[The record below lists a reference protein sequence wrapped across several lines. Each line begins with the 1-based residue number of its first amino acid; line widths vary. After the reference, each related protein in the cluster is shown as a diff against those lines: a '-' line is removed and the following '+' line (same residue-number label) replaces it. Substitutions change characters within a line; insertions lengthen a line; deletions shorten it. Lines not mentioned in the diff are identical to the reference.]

1 MKKQILASVLASVL
15 ATSSVYAWGF
25 GGSREKPNYDY
36 SGEKEFIQKNTQK
49 LGTNDA
55 KRWCFDKGN
64 DLGCLWL
71 EKLEAM
77 ESKDLKKVVSFY
89 EKTIPE
95 YCYDKKFAPACNIP
109 ALDLIKKKVVYFAK
123 KSDDYTKEKAIE
135 SDYAKALSESKADVK
150 MLEYGCNELK
160 SAYIC
165 RDLRDMYK
173 YLGDREKTKEYNDKM
188 KNGDEKWNSVLYD
201 YQHMRYIYKDAYAW
215 WLLLD

>member
-25 GGSREKPNYDY
+25 GSSKEKPNYDY

-77 ESKDLKKVVSFY
+77 ESKDLKKVVNFY

-109 ALDLIKKKVVYFAK
+109 AHDLIDWKIVYFAK
-123 KSDDYTKEKAIE
+123 KDGNTKSIY
-135 SDYAKALSESKADVK
+135 SDYAKVLSESKADVK
-150 MLEYGCNELK
+150 MLEYGCDELK
-160 SAYIC
+160 SAYMC

-173 YLGDREKTKEYNDKM
+173 NLGNREKTKEYNYKM

-201 YQHMRYIYKDAYAW
+201 YQHIRYIYKDASAW
-215 WLLLD
+215 WLLLY